1 MDENR
6 KKTLMEAMQST
17 RKGVVGLLAMDLEST
32 ALRAPVSRLAVAM
45 ACEMFLEATA
55 RDAKKNPQPEIGY
68 TSEENREVLDMVRDH
83 IRNLSDEEFESFTSK
98 ETIDEMFQKTTERLR
113 EIMGEQHSCEG
124 CGQCKEESDEEDL
137 KLLIN

>member
-32 ALRAPVSRLAVAM
+32 ALRAPVSKLAVAM
-45 ACEMFLEATA
+45 ACEMFLEAAA
-55 RDAKKNPQPEIGY
+55 RDAKKNPRPEVGY
-68 TSEENREVLDMVRDH
+68 TSEENRKVLDMVRDY

-98 ETIDEMFQKTTERLR
+98 ETMDDMFQKATERLR
-113 EIMGEQHSCEG
+113 EMMGGQHTCEG
-124 CGQCKEESDEEDL
+124 CGQCKEESDEENPESL
-137 KLLIN
+137 MN